1 MQLTEG
7 HEITPEPIS
16 WLWQNWLALGKLHV
30 LAGAPGTGKS
40 TIAFQLAATI
50 TVGGR
55 WPDGSIA
62 PMGSVV
68 IWSAEDDPA
77 DTIMPRLLAAGA
89 DLTRIRILRATE
101 IAGEEHHFNAS
112 TDMDLLSQAITDV
125 GGVRLLIADPIVA
138 AVSGDGH
145 KNADVRRSLQ
155 PLVDLA
161 SQHRIAVLG
170 ISHLSKSSGDRDPV
184 DRVTGSIA
192 FVALPRIVMA
202 TAKREGERRVLV
214 RAKSNIGP
222 DDGGFEYEIRVGPLE
237 GWPSIDASWLDWGP
251 AVSGT
256 ARQLL
261 GRVDSP
267 ADQDPSAEKW
277 LAEYLQNGPKPARET
292 IELGIQAGFTQK
304 IIRRARCLLQITP
317 RRTGGLAGEG
327 HWVWALPDQTCSSSE
342 A

>member
-1 MQLTEG
+1 MKRGGRNARVQLTEG

-138 AVSGDGH
+138 AVSGVGDLQQRTISD
-145 KNADVRRSLQ
+145 AASLTT
-155 PLVDLA
+155 A
-161 SQHRIAVLG
+161 SGVH
-170 ISHLSKSSGDRDPV
+170 
-184 DRVTGSIA
+184 
-192 FVALPRIVMA
+192 A
-202 TAKREGERRVLV
+202 T
-214 RAKSNIGP
+214 S
-222 DDGGFEYEIRVGPLE
+222 
-237 GWPSIDASWLDWGP
+237 
-251 AVSGT
+251 
-256 ARQLL
+256 
-261 GRVDSP
+261 
-267 ADQDPSAEKW
+267 
-277 LAEYLQNGPKPARET
+277 
-292 IELGIQAGFTQK
+292 
-304 IIRRARCLLQITP
+304 
-317 RRTGGLAGEG
+317 
-327 HWVWALPDQTCSSSE
+327 
-342 A
+342 